1 VTGADRVSEAVAELY
16 SSDPDAFTERRGDL
30 AARARAAGEASAA
43 KAIAGL
49 RKPTR
54 SAWAVNQVV
63 RADPSV
69 PSRLAALGDEL
80 RAAEAAL
87 DGATIRELSVARR
100 QLIDALVAQALAASG
115 QHPPSAALREEVTAT
130 FAAALADPQ
139 LIAQMAAGPLVRVER
154 RAGVGSGAVPVL
166 SVAPSPAARR
176 PAPATEAAAPAKSP
190 AQAAAVTPGAEA
202 PTSGAEAATAKSISR
217 STAEAPA
224 ARVAARSGAEAAADR
239 SISKAAAE
247 AAAAR
252 VAARSAARAAA
263 AAAARTEAERERRQA
278 IAEAERAV
286 ADADRA
292 AFSAAQAEQEQDSA
306 VRLVEEQLAEASQR
320 LSQARRQRREAESA
334 QRKARQALG
343 RLTR

>member
-1 VTGADRVSEAVAELY
+1 MTDADRVSEAVAELY

-80 RAAEAAL
+80 RAAEEAL

-139 LIAQMAAGPLVRVER
+139 LIAQMAAGTLVRVER

-176 PAPATEAAAPAKSP
+176 PAPATGATAPARSP
-190 AQAAAVTPGAEA
+190 AQGAAVT
-202 PTSGAEAATAKSISR
+202 SGAGPPAAKSL
-217 STAEAPA
+217 
-224 ARVAARSGAEAAADR
+224 
-239 SISKAAAE
+239 SKSAAE

-252 VAARSAARAAA
+252 SAARSAARAAA
-263 AAAARTEAERERRQA
+263 AAEAQAEREHGQA
-278 IAEAERAV
+278 IAQAERAV
-286 ADADRA
+286 ADADLTAQRA
-292 AFSAAQAEQEQDSA
+292 ASAEREQDSA
-306 VRLVEEQLAEASQR
+306 VRLAEEQLAEASQR

-334 QRKARQALG
+334 QRKARQALD
-343 RLTR
+343 RLTHYRG

>member
-1 VTGADRVSEAVAELY
+1 MRTAGASWWALGHDGGVTSADRVSEAVAELY
-16 SSDPDAFTERRGDL
+16 SSDLDAFTERRGDL

-54 SAWAVNQVV
+54 SAWAVTQVV

-69 PSRLAALGDEL
+69 PSRLTALGDEL

-139 LIAQMAAGPLVRVER
+139 LTAEMAAGTLVRAER
-154 RAGVGSGAVPVL
+154 RAGFGSGAIPVL
-166 SVAPSPAARR
+166 SLAPSSAARR
-176 PAPATEAAAPAKSP
+176 PAPAAGATAPAKSP
-190 AQAAAVTPGAEA
+190 AQAAAVT
-202 PTSGAEAATAKSISR
+202 
-217 STAEAPA
+217 
-224 ARVAARSGAEAAADR
+224 SGAEAAAAKPM
-239 SISKAAAE
+239 SKSAAE
-247 AAAAR
+247 AA
-252 VAARSAARAAA
+252 AARSAARAAT
-263 AAAARTEAERERRQA
+263 AAAAREKAERERRQA
-278 IAEAERAV
+278 IAHAA
-286 ADADRA
+286 RA
-292 AFSAAQAEQEQDSA
+292 AHSGAGAEHEQDCA
-306 VRLVEEQLAEASQR
+306 VRVIEEHLAEASQR
-320 LSQARRQRREAESA
+320 LSEARRQRRQAESA

-343 RLTR
+343 RLTQ

>member
-1 VTGADRVSEAVAELY
+1 VTGDDRVSEAVAELY
-16 SSDPDAFTERRGDL
+16 SADLDAFTEHRGDL
-30 AARARAAGEASAA
+30 AARARAAGEAAAA

-80 RAAEAAL
+80 RAAEEAL

-100 QLIDALVAQALAASG
+100 QMIDALVAQALAASG
-115 QHPPSAALREEVTAT
+115 QHPPSAALREELTAT

-139 LIAQMAAGPLVRVER
+139 LIAQMAAGTLVRVER
-154 RAGVGSGAVPVL
+154 RAGFGSGAVPVL
-166 SVAPSPAARR
+166 SPAPSPAARR
-176 PAPATEAAAPAKSP
+176 PAPATGATAPARSS
-190 AQAAAVTPGAEA
+190 AQAGAVTPGAEA
-202 PTSGAEAATAKSISR
+202 PTAKSISR
-217 STAEAPA
+217 SAAEAPA

-239 SISKAAAE
+239 SISRSAAE

-252 VAARSAARAAA
+252 SAARSAARAAA
-263 AAAARTEAERERRQA
+263 AAAARAEAERERHQA
-278 IAEAERAV
+278 IVEAERAV
-286 ADADRA
+286 ADAGRA
-292 AFSAAQAEQEQDSA
+292 ANRAAKAEQEQDSA

-320 LSQARRQRREAESA
+320 LSEARRQRRQAEGA
-334 QRKARQALG
+334 QRKARQALD
-343 RLTR
+343 RLTH

>member
-1 VTGADRVSEAVAELY
+1 VTCADHVSEAVAELY
-16 SSDPDAFTERRGDL
+16 SADLDAFTERRGDL

-139 LIAQMAAGPLVRVER
+139 LIAQMAAGTLVRVER
-154 RAGVGSGAVPVL
+154 RAGFGSEVVPVL
-166 SVAPSPAARR
+166 NPEPSSAGRR
-176 PAPATEAAAPAKSP
+176 PAPATGATAPAKSP
-190 AQAAAVTPGAEA
+190 AQAAAVTPVAEA
-202 PTSGAEAATAKSISR
+202 PAAKSISR
-217 STAEAPA
+217 SA
-224 ARVAARSGAEAAADR
+224 GEAA
-239 SISKAAAE
+239 
-247 AAAAR
+247 
-252 VAARSAARAAA
+252 AARSAARSAAKAAA
-263 AAAARTEAERERRQA
+263 AAAAQAKAERERRQA

-286 ADADRA
+286 ADADQA
-292 AFSAAQAEQEQDSA
+292 ALTAAQAEQEQDSA

-334 QRKARQALG
+334 RRKARQALD
-343 RLTR
+343 RLTQ

>member
-1 VTGADRVSEAVAELY
+1 MGHDGRVTGDDRVSEAVAELY
-16 SSDPDAFTERRGDL
+16 SSDLDAFTERRGDL

-80 RAAEAAL
+80 RAAEEAL

-100 QLIDALVAQALAASG
+100 QMIDALVAQALAASG
-115 QHPPSAALREEVTAT
+115 PHPPSAALREELTAT

-139 LIAQMAAGPLVRVER
+139 LIAQMAAGTLVRVER
-154 RAGVGSGAVPVL
+154 RAGFGSEVVPVL
-166 SVAPSPAARR
+166 SPAPSSAGRR
-176 PAPATEAAAPAKSP
+176 PAPATGATAPAKSP

-202 PTSGAEAATAKSISR
+202 PAAKSISR
-217 STAEAPA
+217 SAGEAPA
-224 ARVAARSGAEAAADR
+224 AK
-239 SISKAAAE
+239 SISRSPAE

-252 VAARSAARAAA
+252 SAARSAAKAAA
-263 AAAARTEAERERRQA
+263 AAAAQAKAERERRQA

-286 ADADRA
+286 ADADQA
-292 AFSAAQAEQEQDSA
+292 ALTAAQAEQEQDSA

-334 QRKARQALG
+334 RRKARQSG
-343 RLTR
+343 R

>member
-1 VTGADRVSEAVAELY
+1 MSEAVAELY
-16 SSDPDAFTERRGDL
+16 SSDLDAFTERRGDL

-69 PSRLAALGDEL
+69 PSRLTALGDEL

-139 LIAQMAAGPLVRVER
+139 LTAEMAAGTLVRAER
-154 RAGVGSGAVPVL
+154 RAGFGSGAIPVL
-166 SVAPSPAARR
+166 SLAPSSAARR
-176 PAPATEAAAPAKSP
+176 PAPAAGATAPAKSP
-190 AQAAAVTPGAEA
+190 AQAAAVT
-202 PTSGAEAATAKSISR
+202 
-217 STAEAPA
+217 
-224 ARVAARSGAEAAADR
+224 SGAEAAAAKPM
-239 SISKAAAE
+239 SKSAAE

-252 VAARSAARAAA
+252 SAARSAARAAT
-263 AAAARTEAERERRQA
+263 AAAAREKAERERRQA

-292 AFSAAQAEQEQDSA
+292 AHRAARAEQEQDSA
-306 VRLVEEQLAEASQR
+306 VRVIEEQLAEASQR
-320 LSQARRQRREAESA
+320 LSEARRQRRQAESA

-343 RLTR
+343 RLTQ

>member
-1 VTGADRVSEAVAELY
+1 MTGADRVSEAVAELY
-16 SSDPDAFTERRGDL
+16 SSDLDAFTERRGDL

-69 PSRLAALGDEL
+69 PSRLTALGDEL

-139 LIAQMAAGPLVRVER
+139 LTAEMAAGTLVRAER
-154 RAGVGSGAVPVL
+154 RAGFGSGAIPVL
-166 SVAPSPAARR
+166 SLAPSSAARR
-176 PAPATEAAAPAKSP
+176 PAPAAGATAPAKSP
-190 AQAAAVTPGAEA
+190 AQAAAI
-202 PTSGAEAATAKSISR
+202 TSGAEAAAVT
-217 STAEAPA
+217 
-224 ARVAARSGAEAAADR
+224 SGAGAAAAKPM
-239 SISKAAAE
+239 SKSAAE
-247 AAAAR
+247 AA
-252 VAARSAARAAA
+252 AARSAARAAT
-263 AAAARTEAERERRQA
+263 AAAAREKAERERRQA

-292 AFSAAQAEQEQDSA
+292 AHRAARAEQEQDSA
-306 VRLVEEQLAEASQR
+306 VRVIEEQLAEASQR
-320 LSQARRQRREAESA
+320 LSEARRQRRQAESA

-343 RLTR
+343 RLTQ

>member
-1 VTGADRVSEAVAELY
+1 MTGADRVSEAVAELY
-16 SSDPDAFTERRGDL
+16 SSDLDAFTERRGDL

-139 LIAQMAAGPLVRVER
+139 LTAEMAAGTLVRVER
-154 RAGVGSGAVPVL
+154 RAGFGSGAIPVL
-166 SVAPSPAARR
+166 SLAPSSAARR
-176 PAPATEAAAPAKSP
+176 PAPAAGATAPAKSP
-190 AQAAAVTPGAEA
+190 AQAAAVT
-202 PTSGAEAATAKSISR
+202 
-217 STAEAPA
+217 
-224 ARVAARSGAEAAADR
+224 SGAEAAAAKPM
-239 SISKAAAE
+239 SKSAAE

-252 VAARSAARAAA
+252 SAARSAARAAT
-263 AAAARTEAERERRQA
+263 AAAAREKAERERRQA

-292 AFSAAQAEQEQDSA
+292 AHRAARAEQEQDSA
-306 VRLVEEQLAEASQR
+306 VRVIEEQLAEASQR
-320 LSQARRQRREAESA
+320 LSEARRQRRQAESA

-343 RLTR
+343 RLTQ

>member
-1 VTGADRVSEAVAELY
+1 MRTAGASWWALGHDGGVTSADRVSEAVAELY
-16 SSDPDAFTERRGDL
+16 SSDLDAFTERRGDL

-139 LIAQMAAGPLVRVER
+139 LAAEMAAGTLVRVER
-154 RAGVGSGAVPVL
+154 RAGFGSGAIPVL
-166 SVAPSPAARR
+166 RVAPSSAARR
-176 PAPATEAAAPAKSP
+176 PAPAAGATAPAKSP
-190 AQAAAVTPGAEA
+190 AQAAAVT
-202 PTSGAEAATAKSISR
+202 
-217 STAEAPA
+217 
-224 ARVAARSGAEAAADR
+224 SGAEAAAVT
-239 SISKAAAE
+239 SGAGAAAAKPMSKSAAE
-247 AAAAR
+247 AA
-252 VAARSAARAAA
+252 AARSAARAAT
-263 AAAARTEAERERRQA
+263 AAAAREKAERERRQA

-292 AFSAAQAEQEQDSA
+292 AHRAARAEQEQDSA
-306 VRLVEEQLAEASQR
+306 VRVIERQLAEASQR
-320 LSQARRQRREAESA
+320 LSEARRQRRQAESA

-343 RLTR
+343 RLTQ

>member
-1 VTGADRVSEAVAELY
+1 MSEAVAELY
-16 SSDPDAFTERRGDL
+16 SADLDAFTERRGDL

-43 KAIAGL
+43 KAIGGL

-139 LIAQMAAGPLVRVER
+139 LIAQMAAGTLVRVER

-176 PAPATEAAAPAKSP
+176 PAPATEATAPAKSP
-190 AQAAAVTPGAEA
+190 AQAVTPEAEA
-202 PTSGAEAATAKSISR
+202 PTAGAEAATAKSISR
-217 STAEAPA
+217 SAAEAPA

-239 SISKAAAE
+239 SISRSAAE
-247 AAAAR
+247 AA
-252 VAARSAARAAA
+252 AARSAARAAA
-263 AAAARTEAERERRQA
+263 AAAARAEAERERREA

-292 AFSAAQAEQEQDSA
+292 AFRAAQAEQEQDSA

-334 QRKARQALG
+334 RRKARQALG
-343 RLTR
+343 RAHPVATSRG

>member
-1 VTGADRVSEAVAELY
+1 MTDADRVSEAVAELY

-80 RAAEAAL
+80 RAAEEAL

-130 FAAALADPQ
+130 FAAVLADPQ
-139 LIAQMAAGPLVRVER
+139 LIAQMAAGTLVRVER

-176 PAPATEAAAPAKSP
+176 PAPATGATAPARSP
-190 AQAAAVTPGAEA
+190 AQGAAVTSGAGPPAAKSLSKSAAEAAAVT
-202 PTSGAEAATAKSISR
+202 SGAD
-217 STAEAPA
+217 APA
-224 ARVAARSGAEAAADR
+224 AKSL
-239 SISKAAAE
+239 SKSAAE

-252 VAARSAARAAA
+252 SAARSAARAAA
-263 AAAARTEAERERRQA
+263 AAEAQAKAEREHGQA
-278 IAEAERAV
+278 IAQAERAV
-286 ADADRA
+286 ADADLTAQRA
-292 AFSAAQAEQEQDSA
+292 ASAEQEQDSA
-306 VRLVEEQLAEASQR
+306 VRLAEEQLAQASQR
-320 LSQARRQRREAESA
+320 LSQARRQRRQAESV
-334 QRKARQALG
+334 QRKARQALD
-343 RLTR
+343 RLTHYRG

>member
-1 VTGADRVSEAVAELY
+1 VTGDDRVSEAVAELY
-16 SSDPDAFTERRGDL
+16 SSDLDAFTERRGDL
-30 AARARAAGEASAA
+30 AARARAAGEAAAA

-80 RAAEAAL
+80 RAAEEAL

-100 QLIDALVAQALAASG
+100 QMIDALVAQALAASG
-115 QHPPSAALREEVTAT
+115 PHPPSAALREELTAT

-139 LIAQMAAGPLVRVER
+139 LTAQMAAGTLVRVER
-154 RAGVGSGAVPVL
+154 RAGFGSEVVPVL
-166 SVAPSPAARR
+166 SPAPSSAGRR
-176 PAPATEAAAPAKSP
+176 PAPATGATAPAKSP

-202 PTSGAEAATAKSISR
+202 PAAKSISR
-217 STAEAPA
+217 SAGEAPA
-224 ARVAARSGAEAAADR
+224 AK
-239 SISKAAAE
+239 SISRSPAE

-252 VAARSAARAAA
+252 SDARSAARSAAKAAA
-263 AAAARTEAERERRQA
+263 AAAAQAKAERERRQA

-286 ADADRA
+286 ADADQA
-292 AFSAAQAEQEQDSA
+292 ALTAAQAEQEQDSA

-334 QRKARQALG
+334 RRKARQALD
-343 RLTR
+343 RLTQ

>member
-1 VTGADRVSEAVAELY
+1 MLTDPQRHDGRVTGADRVSEAVAELY
-16 SSDPDAFTERRGDL
+16 SSDLDAFTERRGDL

-54 SAWAVNQVV
+54 SAWAVNQVI

-139 LIAQMAAGPLVRVER
+139 LTAEMAAGTLVRAER
-154 RAGVGSGAVPVL
+154 RAGFGSGAVPVL
-166 SVAPSPAARR
+166 RVAPSSAARR
-176 PAPATEAAAPAKSP
+176 PAPAAGATAPAKSP
-190 AQAAAVTPGAEA
+190 AKAAAV
-202 PTSGAEAATAKSISR
+202 TSGAEAAAAKSM
-217 STAEAPA
+217 
-224 ARVAARSGAEAAADR
+224 
-239 SISKAAAE
+239 SKSAAE

-252 VAARSAARAAA
+252 SAAKAAA
-263 AAAARTEAERERRQA
+263 AAAARAKAERERRQA

-292 AFSAAQAEQEQDSA
+292 AHRAARAEQEQDSA
-306 VRLVEEQLAEASQR
+306 VRLIEEQLAEASQR
-320 LSQARRQRREAESA
+320 LSAARRQRRQAEGA
-334 QRKARQALG
+334 QRKARQALD
-343 RLTR
+343 RLTQ

>member
-1 VTGADRVSEAVAELY
+1 MGVGDDGRVTDADRVSEAVAELY
-16 SSDPDAFTERRGDL
+16 ASDPDAFTERRGDL
-30 AARARAAGEASAA
+30 AARARAAGEAAAA

-80 RAAEAAL
+80 RAAEEAL

-100 QLIDALVAQALAASG
+100 QLIDTLVAQALAASG
-115 QHPPSAALREEVTAT
+115 QHPPSAALREELTAT

-139 LIAQMAAGPLVRVER
+139 LTAQMAAGTLVRVER
-154 RAGVGSGAVPVL
+154 RAGFGSGTVTVL
-166 SVAPSPAARR
+166 SLAPSPAGRR
-176 PAPATEAAAPAKSP
+176 PAPATGATAPAKSP
-190 AQAAAVTPGAEA
+190 AQAAAATPGVEA
-202 PTSGAEAATAKSISR
+202 PAAKSISR
-217 STAEAPA
+217 SP
-224 ARVAARSGAEAAADR
+224 
-239 SISKAAAE
+239 AE

-252 VAARSAARAAA
+252 SAARSAAKAAA
-263 AAAARTEAERERRQA
+263 AAAAQAKAERDRRQA

-286 ADADRA
+286 ADADQA
-292 AFSAAQAEQEQDSA
+292 ALTAAQAEQEQDSA
-306 VRLVEEQLAEASQR
+306 VQLVEEQLAEASQR

-334 QRKARQALG
+334 RRKARQALD
-343 RLTR
+343 RLTQ

>member
-1 VTGADRVSEAVAELY
+1 MTGADRVSEAVAELY
-16 SSDPDAFTERRGDL
+16 SSDLDAFTERRGDL

-69 PSRLAALGDEL
+69 PSRLTALGDEL

-139 LIAQMAAGPLVRVER
+139 LTAEMAAGTLVRAER
-154 RAGVGSGAVPVL
+154 RAGFGSGAIPVL
-166 SVAPSPAARR
+166 SLAPSSAARR
-176 PAPATEAAAPAKSP
+176 PAPAAGATAPAKSP
-190 AQAAAVTPGAEA
+190 AQAAAVT
-202 PTSGAEAATAKSISR
+202 
-217 STAEAPA
+217 
-224 ARVAARSGAEAAADR
+224 SGAEAAAAKPM
-239 SISKAAAE
+239 SKSAAE

-252 VAARSAARAAA
+252 SAARSAARAAT
-263 AAAARTEAERERRQA
+263 AAAAREKAERERRQA
-278 IAEAERAV
+278 IAAAERAV

-292 AFSAAQAEQEQDSA
+292 AHRAARAEQEQDSA
-306 VRLVEEQLAEASQR
+306 VRLIEDQLAGASQR
-320 LSQARRQRREAESA
+320 LADARRQRRQAESA
-334 QRKARQALG
+334 QRKARQALD
-343 RLTR
+343 RLTQ

>member
-1 VTGADRVSEAVAELY
+1 MTGADRVSETVAELY
-16 SSDPDAFTERRGDL
+16 SSDLDAFTERRGDL

-100 QLIDALVAQALAASG
+100 HLIDALVAQALAASG

-139 LIAQMAAGPLVRVER
+139 LTAEMAAGTLVRVER
-154 RAGVGSGAVPVL
+154 RAGFGSGAIPVL
-166 SVAPSPAARR
+166 SLAPSSAARR
-176 PAPATEAAAPAKSP
+176 PAPAAGATAPAKSP
-190 AQAAAVTPGAEA
+190 AQAAAI
-202 PTSGAEAATAKSISR
+202 TSGAEAAAVT
-217 STAEAPA
+217 
-224 ARVAARSGAEAAADR
+224 SGAEAAAAK
-239 SISKAAAE
+239 SMSKSAAE

-252 VAARSAARAAA
+252 SAARSAARAAT
-263 AAAARTEAERERRQA
+263 AAAAREKAERERRQA
-278 IAEAERAV
+278 IAAAERAV

-292 AFSAAQAEQEQDSA
+292 AHRAARAEQEQDSA
-306 VRLVEEQLAEASQR
+306 VRLIEDQLAGASQR
-320 LSQARRQRREAESA
+320 LADARRQRRQAESA
-334 QRKARQALG
+334 QRKARQALD
-343 RLTR
+343 RLTQ